1 MYKNCNPTEY
11 RQELKQKILETASR
25 EFRNKGIK
33 AVKMDDIANILSVS
47 KRTVYEIYENKEQL
61 LMESIKADTYAFDQ
75 HLAEF
80 AARKDIS
87 VMDVILEFFR
97 VQMRNLTG
105 VNPNFYIELERYDSI
120 TQWLNENHQ
129 KKNQTTQ
136 AFFAQGIK
144 EGYFR
149 DDINYELILQV
160 ADGAIGYIRK
170 AQLYKLYTLKEIFS
184 DVIMLFVRGL
194 CTMKGISELD
204 CLIEE
209 IKNK

>member
-1 MYKNCNPTEY
+1 MYKNNNPTEY
-11 RQELKQKILETASR
+11 RQELKQRILETASR
-25 EFRNKGIK
+25 EFRTKGIK

-61 LMESIKADTYAFDQ
+61 LMESIKADMCLFDQ

-80 AARKDIS
+80 AAREDIS
-87 VMDVILEFFR
+87 VMDIILEFFR

-105 VNPNFYIELERYDSI
+105 VNPSYYIELERYDSI
-120 TQWLNENHQ
+120 TQWLKENHNR
-129 KKNQTTQ
+129 KNRKAQV
-136 AFFAQGIK
+136 FFAQGIK

-149 DDINYELILQV
+149 GDVNYELILQV
-160 ADGAIGYIRK
+160 SDGAIGYIRK

-204 CLIEE
+204 SLIEE